1 MHFLLGDYL
10 AIAIDDLSIY
20 NTREEADFFVG
31 VHAGLTEDEM
41 MIPLIIIEKQ

>member
-1 MHFLLGDYL
+1 MLEDYL
-10 AIAIDDLSIY
+10 AVAVSDLAIY

-41 MIPLIIIEKQ
+41 QIPLIIIERE